1 MTFCIQLLCVTIN
14 EIFAGTCFSKNP
26 ENYCEKPQLFLNV
39 RVSNELPKFF
49 WVTLA
54 QIPGWRQVNI
64 IVRDGL
70 IFVTSLGGH
79 PKREGG

>member
-1 MTFCIQLLCVTIN
+1 MTIN

-49 WVTLA
+49 GVTLA
-54 QIPGWRQVNI
+54 QIPGWRQVKS
-64 IVRDGL
+64 IVKNGL
-70 IFVTSLGGH
+70 SVVVSL
-79 PKREGG
+79 E